1 MRTRFKVLSSVLAA
15 AFTMSAFSVVVAAE
29 PERELI
35 DWGDGHFGWAYYSDN
50 SLEIWDEFGTGTL
63 SLDESLFPE
72 GLLDNVNSVIFH
84 IYDYEDVDEYS
95 IENLSI
101 CDINCNVTDISFVG
115 DGIKKISS
123 LRIYDCH
130 NDLESI
136 SFPEDTVLYSIQIDN
151 CDFTTIDFFENIQ
164 SETLSVYD
172 CNNLKELSV
181 TGKYAEINELRNK
194 NGFVISDYAGKAS
207 AYLYHGNYKTG
218 LFANVYIYRCKSLTD
233 ISLSGEMNWVEVRS
247 CPDLKAL
254 KLPSAISYQLQLNSL
269 PGLTE
274 ISLPEGNYGTQLDG
288 LGIES
293 IIVPADSQSSIKY
306 CDNLKKATLSSGI
319 TSTSSGMFRSC
330 TQLSSVSLPKGLT
343 TIEYYT
349 FIGCSSLKSIDL
361 PDTVKTI
368 NSYAFCRSGLES
380 VTIPSGVTAIAY
392 ATFKECFDLKSVNL
406 PATIKSINIE
416 AFKGCS
422 SLTDVYY
429 SGTEAQWSKIAVS
442 DGGTLGTV
450 FGNAKIHFSESIK
463 WGNDGNKWFCLDS
476 SGERLK
482 GWQQIDKND
491 KLSKDGS
498 WYYFDNQGIM
508 QTGWL
513 KSGSSWYF
521 MGSNGAMTTGWV
533 EDGGKSYY
541 MHAET
546 GKMVA
551 NAWVESGG
559 EYYYMSGSGAVS
571 TGWVNADGAW
581 YYMNASGKMVKDDW
595 VQSGKSWYYMG
606 SSGAM
611 ATGWLQAGSSW
622 FYMGPS
628 GAMVTGW
635 QKIGSFWYY
644 FSPAGYMA
652 TGWQKINGSW
662 FFMHANGNML
672 TGWHLINGSW
682 FYFDED
688 GYMQTGFKKI
698 DGKTYY
704 MDPNGYMRTGWIK
717 LEGKMYFFDA
727 SGVMFTGTHV
737 ISGTSF
743 EFAEDGHCINPP
755 D

>member
-1 MRTRFKVLSSVLAA
+1 MHTRFKVLSSVLAA
-15 AFTMSAFSVVVAAE
+15 ALIMSAFSVMVAAE

-35 DWGDGHFGWAYYSDN
+35 DWGDGRFGWCYYSDN

-84 IYDYEDVDEYS
+84 IFDYEDVDEYS

-164 SETLSVYD
+164 SETLSIYD

-194 NGFVISDYAGKAS
+194 NGFVISDYARRKSS
-207 AYLYHGNYKTG
+207 AMYYHGIYKTG

-233 ISLSGEMNWVEVRS
+233 ISLSGEMNWIEVRS

-254 KLPSAISYQLQLNSL
+254 KLPSAISYELQLNSL
-269 PGLTE
+269 PSLTE
-274 ISLPEGNYGTQLDG
+274 ISLPEGDYRTQLDG

-293 IIVPADSQSSIKY
+293 IIVPADSQSSITY

-343 TIEYYT
+343 TIEYHS

-442 DGGTLGTV
+442 DGGSLGSV

-463 WGNDGNKWFCLDS
+463 WGNDGNKWFCLYS

-498 WYYFDNQGIM
+498 WYYFDKDGIL
-508 QTGWL
+508 QKGWL
-513 KSGSSWYF
+513 QSGSSWYF
-521 MGSNGAMTTGWV
+521 MGDTGAMTTGWV
-533 EDGGKSYY
+533 QSGSKWYFMDE
-541 MHAET
+541 ET

-551 NAWVESGG
+551 NDWVESDGN
-559 EYYYMSGSGAVS
+559 YYFMSGSGAMA
-571 TGWVNADGAW
+571 TGWIQSGETW
-581 YYMNASGKMVKDDW
+581 YYLNAAGTMVKNGW
-595 VQSGKSWYYMG
+595 VQSGKAWYYMSASG
-606 SSGAM
+606 AMATGWVQSGKAWYYMSSSGAM
-611 ATGWLQAGSSW
+611 ATGWIEDGGSRY
-622 FYMGPS
+622 YMGPS
-628 GAMVTGW
+628 GAM
-635 QKIGSFWYY
+635 
-644 FSPAGYMA
+644 A
-652 TGWQKINGSW
+652 
-662 FFMHANGNML
+662 
-672 TGWHLINGSW
+672 
-682 FYFDED
+682 
-688 GYMQTGFKKI
+688 
-698 DGKTYY
+698 
-704 MDPNGYMRTGWIK
+704 TGWIK
-717 LEGKMYFFDA
+717 DGGNWYYLRP
-727 SGVMFTGTHV
+727 SGVIHIGWLQ
-737 ISGTSF
+737 SGSTWYYMDSKGVMVSGIQKIDNRYH
-743 EFAEDGHCINPP
+743 EFDSNGKWIDYYNGAK
-755 D
+755 